1 MPDKTQTAQEIGQD
15 LDALQQLAEDML
27 DQIAETRAAI
37 AQFFIMR

>member
-37 AQFFIMR
+37 AQFVIM